1 MRPAD
6 SEVGDPSVSTE
17 AAMPPRSPAKNAPDE
32 QWRVRLEVRLS
43 LARYLS
49 GDAGTAWDPEP

>member
-1 MRPAD
+1 MHAAD

-32 QWRVRLEVRLS
+32 QWRVRLEVRVS
-43 LARYLS
+43 LARYFS
-49 GDAGTAWDPEP
+49 GVAGPAWGPEP